1 MRLDLE
7 GDREAFAEV
16 EDAGVLARPLED
28 ALALRWQPLQK
39 QRRVLV
45 PAVLGPEQR
54 EDGELEVVRSSLEQL
69 PDAIELVVGEAEA
82 AVKRFRD

>member
-1 MRLDLE
+1 
-7 GDREAFAEV
+7 
-16 EDAGVLARPLED
+16 
-28 ALALRWQPLQK
+28 
-39 QRRVLV
+39 VLV